1 MTLIWWKSIL
11 LKKNSYNKED
21 DCNEDVFAAKKEDDY
36 VFLTTS
42 KFKFLDVKNYI
53 GPSLS
58 LDTWFK

>member
-58 LDTWFK
+58 LDAWFK